1 MTQDGQS
8 PRNRRQIDGRAP
20 TNLVGRVGPEE
31 DTHEIRDP
39 LLLIL
44 RCYRR
49 PHSVSETLRNTF
61 AAPLVELT

>member
-1 MTQDGQS
+1 MTQSVQS
-8 PRNRRQIDGRAP
+8 PRNRLQFDGRAP
-20 TNLVGRVGPEE
+20 PNPVGRVDPEE

-49 PHSVSETLRNTF
+49 PHSVSEVLRNTF
-61 AAPLVELT
+61 AAPLVE